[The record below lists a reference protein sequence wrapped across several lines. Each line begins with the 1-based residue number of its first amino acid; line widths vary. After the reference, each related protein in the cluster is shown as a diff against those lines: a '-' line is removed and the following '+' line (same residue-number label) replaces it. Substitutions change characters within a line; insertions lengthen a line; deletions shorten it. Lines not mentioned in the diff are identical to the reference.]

1 MPEPLP
7 RDRLYP
13 SLLDRLT
20 DEDPSNPAEARGGR
34 AISLGRLRET
44 VLRDLH
50 WLFNATR
57 PGGELDEDP
66 QLRSSVLN
74 YGLPA
79 VSGRPASSLDL
90 VELARE
96 LRRVL
101 LNFEPRLIPHTV
113 RVHAEPVK
121 ESSHNVVGFRIEGQ
135 LWSQPIPLEI
145 YMRTE
150 MDLES
155 GQTRMVEAGAADRAG
170 DGGGGR

>member
-1 MPEPLP
+1 MSEPLA

-20 DEDPSNPAEARGGR
+20 DDEPHKTAEARSER
-34 AISLGRLRET
+34 SMSQARLRES
-44 VLRDLH
+44 VLRDLN

-57 PGGELDEDP
+57 LDVGLDSHP
-66 QLRSSVLN
+66 AVRSSVLN

-79 VSGRPASSLDL
+79 LSGRPASSLDL
-90 VELARE
+90 PELARE
-96 LRRVL
+96 LRQVL

-113 RVHAEPVK
+113 RVHPEAQKKV
-121 ESSHNVVGFRIEGQ
+121 SHNVIGFRIEGQ

-155 GQTRMVEAGAADRAG
+155 GQTRVVEARTADRSA
-170 DGGGGR
+170 RA